1 MVSHSLL
8 TIKELSVRFST
19 PKGIVHAVRG
29 IDLTIQRK
37 EILALVGASGSG
49 KTVTAM
55 SIPGLL
61 PNNALPPAGTVEF
74 DGNNL
79 LKLSESD
86 MQKIRGSRISMIF
99 QDPTNSLNPLHA
111 IGKQVAEVIMRHRP
125 SGRKEIMARV
135 IELFDIVGLPEAKS
149 RLDAYPHTF
158 SGGRRQRIM
167 IAMALANDPDL
178 LIADE
183 PTTSLDVTIQAQI
196 LDLLKDIQS
205 RTKMSILFITHDIGI
220 VGRIADRVAVMKD
233 GKIVETGTRDE
244 ILKGSTHPY
253 TRRLIQTDYERA
265 LPDYNPNAA
274 VVMACESLTIKFP
287 IHKGFLKRTTG
298 YIHAVKDA
306 AITIR
311 QGQTVGVV
319 GESGSGKTTLGMALL
334 RLEKSSGRIV
344 FMGSEIQNLKL
355 KAIRKI
361 RQNMQ
366 IVFQDSSG
374 ALNPA
379 MTVGEI
385 IEEGLRIHCPELR
398 HDERLDLIET
408 ALRSVGMEAQLLD
421 RLPHELSGGQR
432 QRAALARAL
441 VLKPRLII
449 LDEPTSSLDRLVQ
462 MQLIELLRDLQKT
475 HGMAYLF
482 ISHDMKVVRALSH
495 YVYVMRHGQ
504 IVEHGPAREVFEN
517 PKNPYTQSLIKAV
530 WDSSAS
536 DKCA

>member
-1 MVSHSLL
+1 MSLL
-8 TIKELSVRFST
+8 TIKDLSVRFST
-19 PKGIVHAVRG
+19 PKGIIHAVRG

-49 KTVTAM
+49 KTVTAL
-55 SIPGLL
+55 SIPRLL
-61 PNNALPPAGTVEF
+61 PNNALPPDGSIEF
-74 DGNNL
+74 AGNNL
-79 LKLSESD
+79 LTLPESE
-86 MQKIRGSRISMIF
+86 MLKIRGNRISMIF
-99 QDPTNSLNPLHA
+99 QDPTNSLNPLHT
-111 IGKQVAEVIMRHRP
+111 IGKQVAEVIMMHRP
-125 SGRKEIMARV
+125 LSRKDAMARV
-135 IELFDIVGLPEAKS
+135 LELFDIVGLPEAKS

-158 SGGRRQRIM
+158 SGGQRQRIM
-167 IAMALANDPDL
+167 IAMALANDPEL

-196 LDLLKDIQS
+196 LDLLKDIQT
-205 RTKMSILFITHDIGI
+205 RTQMSILFITHDLNI
-220 VGRIADRVAVMKD
+220 VGRIADRVAVIKD
-233 GKIVETGTRDE
+233 GKIVEAGASHD

-253 TRRLIQTDYERA
+253 TRQLVQTGHA
-265 LPDYNPNAA
+265 TGLPDFDPYADI
-274 VVMACESLTIKFP
+274 VMSCENLTVKFP
-287 IHKGFLKRTTG
+287 IHKGFFKKTTG

-306 AITIR
+306 VITIR
-311 QGQTVGVV
+311 QGQTTSVV

-344 FMGSEIQNLKL
+344 FMGNEIHNL
-355 KAIRKI
+355 KAIRRM

-385 IEEGLRIHCPELR
+385 VGEGLKVHEPR
-398 HDERLDLIET
+398 HDKQIDLIDK
-408 ALRSVGMEAQLLD
+408 ALRSVGMEAQLMD

-432 QRAALARAL
+432 QRVALARAL
-441 VLKPRLII
+441 VLKPKLII

-462 MQLIELLRDLQKT
+462 MQLIELLRELQKA

-482 ISHDMKVVRALSH
+482 ISHDMNVVRALSH
-495 YVYVMRHGQ
+495 YVYVMRQGQ
-504 IVEHGPAREVFEN
+504 IVEHGSAREIFNKPE
-517 PKNPYTQSLIKAV
+517 NPYTQSLISAV
-530 WDSSAS
+530 WDVSAA